1 MFTGNGHIDV
11 LVWVAIFAVFALPF
25 YMWIAGLIMDWAEG
39 RQRAKYERI
48 LEQKRGSNKKQIN
61 NADRRAAIQRKW
73 KEIGKKNS

>member
-11 LVWVAIFAVFALPF
+11 LVWVAIFAVFALPL
-25 YMWIAGLIMDWAEG
+25 YMWIGGLIMDWAEG

-73 KEIGKKNS
+73 KEIGKKNL